1 VPNGTVC
8 QSAGRGAPAPPT
20 SANLPGTP
28 LFLKSLQLLG
38 FKTFA
43 RQTEIQFDGGVTAI
57 VGPNGSGKTNI
68 VDSVKW
74 VLGSGQARDLRGK
87 KMEEVIYAG
96 GERRSRASF
105 AEVSL
110 VFDNSAGRLPV
121 DYHEV
126 AIKRRIERDGESD
139 YFLNG
144 TRVRRRDLLH
154 LLSSTGLTVDSY
166 AIIDQ
171 HDIEHI
177 VVCTPAERR
186 QLLEEAAQVRGVK
199 QRRQEAVQKLQELA
213 ANLLRLEDLRT
224 ELAPRLE
231 GLKVQAAAARE
242 AAEARARLELLKG
255 SIVWEEWR
263 EARDAHR
270 KATSQQQSLE
280 RRLIEAREQA
290 KIAEGEF
297 QAGRTAMQSAQDRRL
312 ARQRTLGQLRLQ
324 LSEAEHRMQLAEE
337 RAGSRRTVAEVAR
350 RSESE
355 SGALLEAAKALG
367 EQLADELAGAERSIA
382 SPADPDEPVAEPDPT
397 AAREARAQAE
407 KARRAAVVAA
417 STLAGVRTRR
427 EFLEEQS
434 ARAVT
439 AAEATDRLH
448 DAERAVRAAQEA
460 ATTVARLRAELEGID
475 ALRPAS
481 SHGLRVGDVITA
493 EPGFERALSAALGPL
508 VDAVVASDEAGA
520 LKSVSGAKQQLT
532 AIFPIDAPDPDDR
545 SLYHYVRIREG
556 FEPIARRLLGRAY
569 VDEHGVYREPGL
581 YRAGEDPRIALDAR
595 RARIREEISRIDVPP
610 LAQLEATL
618 AELRKR
624 SAGAPN
630 REEVGRMLETA
641 LGNEGTA
648 SAELARL
655 EREAAEAEERSAAL
669 TTELE
674 ARARDAA
681 EIRARHQQLELDRK
695 RWHDRIDSL
704 RRQNALVGDD
714 VVRLQAACEE
724 RRIQLVESERAVE
737 SALQA
742 LPPLKAAAA
751 AAREALAAAEQDGPD
766 DEAEM
771 AESARKLVALEET
784 RIDARLRVGN
794 LEGNLELIAR
804 EAELLQA
811 RMDEIRSRMPDG
823 VAPEEVPGGKARE
836 REMRSLERRLEEIGP
851 TNELADAECREL
863 EERYQNLAA
872 QLEDITAARTDLE
885 DLIAR
890 LREEE
895 EARYEAVFG
904 AVAANFHE
912 YFAELNPGGR
922 ATLKHA
928 EGDDGPRSGVEILV
942 QPPRKRLQNVTLL
955 SSGER
960 SLAALA
966 FVLALDEVNPSPF
979 TILDEVDAA
988 LDDANVDRF
997 GQMVAKM
1004 GGKRQFLVIT
1014 HNHVT
1019 MSYASTLYGIHLDE
1033 SGSSHLVSVR
1043 LDDVRK
1049 PAAGAG
1055 RQQNQAATLQAG

>member
-1 VPNGTVC
+1 
-8 QSAGRGAPAPPT
+8 
-20 SANLPGTP
+20 

-43 RQTEIQFDGGVTAI
+43 RQTEITFDGGVTAI

-96 GERRSRASF
+96 GERRAKASF
-105 AEVSL
+105 AEVTM
-110 VFDNSAGRLPV
+110 VFDNSEGRLPV
-121 DYHEV
+121 DYQEV

-139 YFLNG
+139 YYLNG
-144 TRVRRRDLLH
+144 TRVRRRDLIH
-154 LLSSTGLTVDSY
+154 ILSSTGLTVDSY

-186 QLLEEAAQVRGVK
+186 LLLEEAAQVRGVK

-231 GLKVQAAAARE
+231 ALRVQAGAARE
-242 AAEARARLELLKG
+242 ASEARARLELLRG

-263 EARDAHR
+263 EVRDEHR

-290 KIAEGEF
+290 RVVEDEF
-297 QAGRTAMQSAQDRRL
+297 QAGRTQMQAAQDRRL

-324 LSEAEHRMQLAEE
+324 LSDAEHKTQLAEE
-337 RAGSRRTVAEVAR
+337 RLESRRAVAEGAR
-350 RSESE
+350 RSEAE
-355 SGALLEAAKALG
+355 SRALLEAAGALRQ
-367 EQLADELAGAERSIA
+367 QLAAELVEAEKSLQI
-382 SPADPDEPVAEPDPT
+382 SPEAKQPIAEPDHAP
-397 AAREARAQAE
+397 ARDARAAAE
-407 KARRAAVVAA
+407 KARRTAMVAT
-417 STLAGVRTRR
+417 STLATARTRR
-427 EFLEEQS
+427 EFLEEQ
-434 ARAVT
+434 
-439 AAEATDRLH
+439 
-448 DAERAVRAAQEA
+448 AVRAAAASEAAGRVGEAEEAVRQAHEA
-460 ATTVARLRAELEGID
+460 ATTLARLKAELEGVE
-475 ALRPAS
+475 ALRPESAR
-481 SHGLRVGDVITA
+481 GPRVGEVITA

-508 VDAVVASDEAGA
+508 VDAVVATDEATA
-520 LKSVSGAKQQLT
+520 TRWVAGAKQQVT
-532 AIFPIDAPDPDDR
+532 VIFPIDPPEPDDR

-569 VDEHGVYREPGL
+569 VDERGVYREPGL
-581 YRAGEDPRIALDAR
+581 VRAGTDPRSGLDAR
-595 RARIREEISRIDVPP
+595 RAQLREEIARVQAAGGPA
-610 LAQLEATL
+610 LADAEAAL
-618 AELRKR
+618 AALRR
-624 SAGAPN
+624 RAAGSPST
-630 REEVGRMLETA
+630 EEVARMLETA
-641 LGNEGTA
+641 RAAEADATQ
-648 SAELARL
+648 ELARL
-655 EREAAEAEERSAAL
+655 ERAAAEAETKAARLALELEQLTVHAAAL
-669 TTELE
+669 
-674 ARARDAA
+674 RAERQDRQRWRD
-681 EIRARHQQLELDRK
+681 RL
-695 RWHDRIDSL
+695 DSL
-704 RRQNALVGDD
+704 RRQNALVEED
-714 VVRLQAACEE
+714 VTRLRAACED
-724 RRIQLVESERAVE
+724 RRVQLAEAAGAIEASLET
-737 SALQA
+737 
-742 LPPLKAAAA
+742 LPPLRAVLAD
-751 AAREALAAAEQDGPD
+751 ARQALAAAERDAPD
-766 DEAEM
+766 DEAET
-771 AESARKLVALEET
+771 AESARKLVAFEEA

-823 VAPEEVPGGKARE
+823 IAPEEVPGGKARE
-836 REMRSLERRLEEIGP
+836 REMRALERRLEEIGP
-851 TNELADAECREL
+851 TNELAEAECREL
-863 EERYQNLAA
+863 EERYANMAA
-872 QLEDITAARTDLE
+872 QLEDITAARADLE
-885 DLIAR
+885 DLITR
-890 LREEE
+890 LRQEED
-895 EARYEAVFG
+895 ARYEAVFG

-912 YFAELNPGGR
+912 YFAQLNPGGR
-922 ATLKHA
+922 ATLRHA
-928 EGDDGPRSGVEILV
+928 DGDDGPSSGVEILV

-966 FVLALDEVNPSPF
+966 LVLALDEVNPSPF

-997 GQMVAKM
+997 GQMVARL
-1004 GGKRQFLVIT
+1004 GTGRQFLVIT

-1049 PAAGAG
+1049 PAA
-1055 RQQNQAATLQAG
+1055 RAASTLQAG

>member
-1 VPNGTVC
+1 
-8 QSAGRGAPAPPT
+8 
-20 SANLPGTP
+20 

-43 RQTEIQFDGGVTAI
+43 RQTEIQFVGGVTAI

-105 AEVSL
+105 AEVTM

-177 VVCTPAERR
+177 VVCSPAERR

-231 GLKVQAAAARE
+231 SLKVQAAAARE

-270 KATSQQQSLE
+270 KATQQQQSLE
-280 RRLIEAREQA
+280 RRLIEAREQSR
-290 KIAEGEF
+290 IAEEEF
-297 QAGRTAMQSAQDRRL
+297 QAGRAAMQSAQDRRL

-324 LSEAEHRMQLAEE
+324 LSDADHNLQLAEE
-337 RAGSRRTVAEVAR
+337 RVETRRAVAEGVR
-350 RSESE
+350 RSETE
-355 SGALLEAAKALG
+355 SRALLDAARALG
-367 EQLADELAGAERSIA
+367 DQLAKELEDAEHAIA
-382 SPADPDEPVAEPDPT
+382 TPDEADEAVHDPDPT
-397 AAREARAQAE
+397 PARDARIEAD
-407 KARRAAVVAA
+407 KARRAAAVAA
-417 STLAGVRTRR
+417 SSLAGVRSRR
-427 EFLEEQS
+427 EFLEEQM
-434 ARAVT
+434 ARAQDG
-439 AAEATDRLH
+439 AEAATRLH
-448 DAERAVRAAQEA
+448 DAEEDARRAQEA
-460 ATTVARLRAELEGID
+460 AMTLARLKAELDGIG
-475 ALRPAS
+475 ALRPPS

-493 EPGFERALSAALGPL
+493 APGFERALSSALGPL
-508 VDAVVASDEAGA
+508 VDAVVATDEAA
-520 LKSVSGAKQQLT
+520 AIKSVTGARQQLT
-532 AIFPIDAPDPDDR
+532 AVFPIDDVPEPDDR
-545 SLYHYVRIREG
+545 SLYHHVRIEAG
-556 FEPIARRLLGRAY
+556 FEPIARRLLGRAF
-569 VDEHGVYREPGL
+569 VDERGIYRESGL
-581 YRAGEDPRIALDAR
+581 VRAGADPRSALDAR
-595 RARIREEISRIDVPP
+595 RAQIREEIARV
-610 LAQLEATL
+610 EATNPPPAREAEARV

-624 SAGAPN
+624 AGGAPN
-630 REEVGRMLETA
+630 ADEVARMLQAAREAETA
-641 LGNEGTA
+641 AGA
-648 SAELARL
+648 DLARL
-655 EREAAEAEERSAAL
+655 EGEAGAAEERAAALASELDVRAREAAEL
-669 TTELE
+669 
-674 ARARDAA
+674 RAQR
-681 EIRARHQQLELDRK
+681 QQRELDRG
-695 RWHDRIDSL
+695 RWRDRIDSL
-704 RRQNALVGDD
+704 RRQNSLVGED
-714 VVRLQAACEE
+714 VTRLEGACAERKTQLADAERAALASVEALPALQAA
-724 RRIQLVESERAVE
+724 AA
-737 SALQA
+737 SARQ
-742 LPPLKAAAA
+742 
-751 AAREALAAAEQDGPD
+751 ALAAAEHDAPD

-771 AESARKLVALEET
+771 AETARRMVALEEA
-784 RIDARLRVGN
+784 RIDSRLRAGN

-851 TNELADAECREL
+851 TNELAEAECREL
-863 EERYQNLAA
+863 EERYQNLAE
-872 QLEDITAARTDLE
+872 QLEDIAAARTDLE
-885 DLIAR
+885 DLIAK

-912 YFAELNPGGR
+912 YFSQLNPGGR
-922 ATLKHA
+922 ATLRHA
-928 EGDDGPRSGVEILV
+928 DGDDGPRSGVEILV

-966 FVLALDEVNPSPF
+966 LVLALDEVNPSPF

-997 GQMVAKM
+997 GQMLARL
-1004 GGKRQFLVIT
+1004 GAQRQFLCIT

-1043 LDDVRK
+1043 LDEVRA
-1049 PAAGAG
+1049 PAASRATS
-1055 RQQNQAATLQAG
+1055 TLQAG